1 MLRITATARNGDRDT
16 MPEIKRSRGRPK
28 TRSDE
33 ERRQAIVEE
42 ARRTFVELG
51 YRGTTTDIV
60 SARCHI
66 SKQTIYRVFES
77 KADLFLAVVGSHRRM
92 MLALP
97 RPEDED
103 RPVDEVLEDIFMIDI
118 DETAERER
126 EAFISFVIREAEQVP
141 EIGDILRREGV
152 EQSRK
157 LLAEWLDLQVVRK
170 QIMLDDT
177 LSGARMLMDLLFG
190 GLVGPASRDWRNRQD
205 RNRHLR
211 RCIDVFVRGVRPACP
226 PD

>member
-1 MLRITATARNGDRDT
+1 

-28 TRSDE
+28 TQSDE
-33 ERRQAIVEE
+33 ERRRAIIDE

-60 SARCHI
+60 AARCHI
-66 SKQTIYRVFES
+66 SKQTIYRVFEN

-103 RPVDEVLEDIFMIDI
+103 RAVSEVLQEIFMIDI
-118 DETAERER
+118 DEASERER
-126 EAFISFVIREAEQVP
+126 EAFISFVIRESEQVP
-141 EIGDILRREGV
+141 ELGDILHREGV
-152 EQSRK
+152 ERSRR
-157 LLAEWLDLQVVRK
+157 LLAEWLDLEVARK
-170 QIMLDDT
+170 KIAIDDT

-190 GLVGPASRDWRNRQD
+190 GLVGPASRDWKSRED
-205 RNRHLR
+205 RTRHLL
-211 RCIDVFVRGVRPACP
+211 RCIDVFVRGVQPV
-226 PD
+226 

>member
-1 MLRITATARNGDRDT
+1 MTP

-28 TRSDE
+28 TKSDD

-60 SARCHI
+60 AARCHI

-77 KADLFLAVVGSHRRM
+77 KAELFLAVVGSHRRM

-97 RPEDED
+97 RPEGEE
-103 RPVDEVLEDIFMIDI
+103 RPVGEVLEDIFMIDI
-118 DETAERER
+118 DEASERER
-126 EAFISFVIREAEQVP
+126 EAFISFVIRESEHVP
-141 EIGDILRREGV
+141 ELRDILHREGV
-152 EQSRK
+152 DQSRR
-157 LLAEWLDLQVVRK
+157 LLAEWLDLQVAHK
-170 QIMLDDT
+170 KIAIDNT

-190 GLVGPASRDWRNRQD
+190 GMAGPASRDWKTRAD

-211 RCIDVFVRGVRPACP
+211 RCIEVFVRGVRPA
-226 PD
+226 

>member
-1 MLRITATARNGDRDT
+1 MSE
-16 MPEIKRSRGRPK
+16 MKRSRGRPK
-28 TRSDE
+28 TQSDD
-33 ERRQAIVEE
+33 ERRKAIVDE

-60 SARCHI
+60 AARCHI

-97 RPEDED
+97 RPEEED
-103 RPVDEVLEDIFMIDI
+103 RPVDEALQDIFMIDI
-118 DETAERER
+118 DEAAERER
-126 EAFISFVIREAEQVP
+126 EAFIFFVMQESAQVP
-141 EIGDILRREGV
+141 ELGDILRREGM
-152 EQSRK
+152 ERSRG
-157 LLAEWLDLQVVRK
+157 LLAEWLDIQVARK
-170 QIMLDDT
+170 KIAIDDT

-190 GLVGPASRDWRNRQD
+190 GLVGPASRDWKNRED

-211 RCIDVFVRGVRPACP
+211 RCIDVFVRGVQPS
-226 PD
+226 

>member
-1 MLRITATARNGDRDT
+1 MRDAGEQPTLRLMDNNDT

-28 TRSDE
+28 TQSDD

-42 ARRTFVELG
+42 AQRTFVELG

-60 SARCHI
+60 AARCHI
-66 SKQTIYRVFES
+66 SKQTLYRVFKS

-103 RPVDEVLEDIFMIDI
+103 RPVDEVLADIFMIDI
-118 DETAERER
+118 DEAAERER
-126 EAFISFVIREAEQVP
+126 EAFISFVIRESQQVP
-141 EIGDILRREGV
+141 ELVDILHREGV
-152 EQSRK
+152 DRSRK
-157 LLAEWLDLQVVRK
+157 LLAEWLDLQVARK
-170 QIMLDDT
+170 TLAIDNT

-190 GLVGPASRDWRNRQD
+190 GMAGPGSRDWKDRAD

-211 RCIDVFVRGVRPACP
+211 RCIGVFVRGNQPH
-226 PD
+226 

>member
-1 MLRITATARNGDRDT
+1 MSE
-16 MPEIKRSRGRPK
+16 MKRSRGRPK
-28 TRSDE
+28 TQSDD
-33 ERRQAIVEE
+33 ERRKAIVDE

-60 SARCHI
+60 AARCHI

-97 RPEDED
+97 RPEEED
-103 RPVDEVLEDIFMIDI
+103 RPIDEALQDIFMIDI
-118 DETAERER
+118 DEAAERER
-126 EAFISFVIREAEQVP
+126 EAFIFFVMQESAQVP
-141 EIGDILRREGV
+141 ELGDILRREGM
-152 EQSRK
+152 ERSRGF
-157 LLAEWLDLQVVRK
+157 LAEWLDIQVARK
-170 QIMLDDT
+170 KIAIDDT

-190 GLVGPASRDWRNRQD
+190 GLVGPASRDWKNRED

-211 RCIDVFVRGVRPACP
+211 RCIDVFVRGVQPS
-226 PD
+226 